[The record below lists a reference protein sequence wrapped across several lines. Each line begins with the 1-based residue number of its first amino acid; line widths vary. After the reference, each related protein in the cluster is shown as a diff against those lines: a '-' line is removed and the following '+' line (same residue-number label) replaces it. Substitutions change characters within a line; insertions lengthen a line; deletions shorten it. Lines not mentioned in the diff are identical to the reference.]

1 MARPT
6 WNVSFYQV
14 GRCTPCRTRHTFT
27 WSSAPWRL
35 GGVGR
40 KLIWSQTVEYVC
52 VCAQP
57 DGNDFCR
64 SPWSRHH
71 WFDLILCVCVLSTS
85 SFSSSLPF
93 QLALKLLLSQ
103 DRFNR
108 QKKWERLEETGVEIG
123 TAKRKDGKVDFFF
136 GEGGERKEEGV
147 IRLSKR
153 QTASDSRNFRD
164 CWAVFREIQNPT
176 PNIPE
181 NFKENKTQS
190 FNFAVSAQN

>member
-71 WFDLILCVCVLSTS
+71 WFYLILCVCVLSTS

-93 QLALKLLLSQ
+93 HLALELLLSQ

-108 QKKWERLEETGVEIG
+108 QKKWERLEETGVGIG

-136 GEGGERKEEGV
+136 GDGGRKEGRRGNQTVETTNCVRQSEFSRLLGGV
-147 IRLSKR
+147 SGDSKPN
-153 QTASDSRNFRD
+153 SKYSWNFP
-164 CWAVFREIQNPT
+164 REQDAI
-176 PNIPE
+176 
-181 NFKENKTQS
+181 
-190 FNFAVSAQN
+190 V